1 MKTWPKVKL
10 GDVCAI
16 NPKVQSPDAEALISV
31 VPMSAVSE
39 TGEIDASA
47 VQPFGDVSKGLTL
60 FQEGDVLF
68 AKITPC
74 MENGKGAVAVGL
86 RGGIGAGSTE
96 FFVLRPDSKRV
107 SSAWI
112 YHFTKRE
119 AFRRLAAER
128 MTGSGGQRRVPRVF
142 LECVTLPLPPLEE
155 QERIAAELD
164 AVVATLKKRQAQL
177 AELDALVEAR
187 FVELF
192 GDPVT
197 NPKAWPRMSLKQ
209 VSQKLNDGPFG
220 SNLKSEH
227 YRDSGV
233 RVIRLQNIG
242 VGVFLDSD
250 KAYISG
256 EHFQNLRKY
265 ACYPGD
271 VIIGTLGVP
280 NLRACLIPNFLE
292 VAVNKADCV
301 HCIPDSQRLLPLF
314 LCSYL
319 NYPSTLVFTADKI
332 HGQTRSRISSG
343 QVAQLPIF
351 LPPLELQE
359 RFAAEVERV
368 EAIKAK
374 VRDGIA
380 ETQTLFDALA
390 QKYFG

>member
-10 GDVCAI
+10 GDICAI
-16 NPKVQSPDAEALISV
+16 NPKVQSPDVDSLISV

-107 SSAWI
+107 TSAWI

-142 LECVTLPLPPLEE
+142 LESVTLPIPPLAE

-164 AVVATLKKRQAQL
+164 AVAATLKKRQTQL
-177 AELDALVEAR
+177 AELNALVEAR
-187 FVELF
+187 FAELF
-192 GDPVT
+192 GDTKNNSYGFSVT
-197 NPKAWPRMSLKQ
+197 ALAKVAQITAGQGAPQKEIEYGRVGKPFVKAAHINALMHGALESECLCVTEEIAKKYRLK
-209 VSQKLNDGPFG
+209 
-220 SNLKSEH
+220 
-227 YRDSGV
+227 
-233 RVIRLQNIG
+233 
-242 VGVFLDSD
+242 VF
-250 KAYISG
+250 
-256 EHFQNLRKY
+256 
-265 ACYPGD
+265 
-271 VIIGTLGVP
+271 
-280 NLRACLIPNFLE
+280 
-292 VAVNKADCV
+292 KADSIVFAKSGMSCLKGYV
-301 HCIPDSQRLLPLF
+301 HCLTQDVYLVNHLACVTITSLQKISPLF
-314 LCSYL
+314 LKYYFLKYSL
-319 NYPSTLVFTADKI
+319 GNLAKDESYPSIRLSDIGKLEI
-332 HGQTRSRISSG
+332 
-343 QVAQLPIF
+343 P

-359 RFAAEVERV
+359 RFAMEVKQI
-368 EAIKAK
+368 EAIKAN
-374 VRDGIA
+374 VRAGIA
-380 ETQTLFDALA
+380 ETQTLFDALT

>member
-16 NPKVQSPDAEALISV
+16 NPKVQSPDVDSLISV

-107 SSAWI
+107 TSAWI

-142 LECVTLPLPPLEE
+142 LESVTLPIPPLAE
-155 QERIAAELD
+155 QARIVAELD
-164 AVVATLKKRQAQL
+164 AVVATLKKRQTQL
-177 AELDALVEAR
+177 AELNALVEAR
-187 FVELF
+187 FIELF
-192 GDPVT
+192 GDPAT
-197 NPKAWPRMSLKQ
+197 NPKGWAVKILKDCLAEIQSGNREKGGALASGVPSLGAEHIN
-209 VSQKLNDGPFG
+209 NDGGFNLQPEKLKYIGEKFYC
-220 SNLKSEH
+220 NLKRGKIQIGDVLLVKDGATTGKTGYVTSSFPFEKAAVNEH
-227 YRDSGV
+227 
-233 RVIRLQNIG
+233 
-242 VGVFLDSD
+242 VFL
-250 KAYISG
+250 
-256 EHFQNLRKY
+256 LRSK
-265 ACYPGD
+265 PGM
-271 VIIGTLGVP
+271 T
-280 NLRACLIPNFLE
+280 N
-292 VAVNKADCV
+292 
-301 HCIPDSQRLLPLF
+301 LF
-314 LCSYL
+314 LFYYL
-319 NYPSTLVFTADKI
+319 RSKVGKERVLGKF
-332 HGQTRSRISSG
+332 HGATIG
-343 QVAQLPIF
+343 GITKDFALIEIP

-359 RFAAEVERV
+359 RFAAEVGRV
-368 EAIKAK
+368 EALKTT
-374 VRDGIA
+374 VRAGIA
-380 ETQTLFDALA
+380 ETQTLFDALT
-390 QKYFG
+390 QRYFG